1 MYEKYVLKLKI
12 YQIAFLLF
20 MLGKR
25 QKKTAVS
32 YLYSSDKI
40 IILGNSSIFSV
51 PWYELTILGTK

>member
-1 MYEKYVLKLKI
+1 MYEKYVLKFKI

-20 MLGKR
+20 MLGKDR
-25 QKKTAVS
+25 KTAVS

-51 PWYELTILGTK
+51 PWYELTILGKK

>member
-1 MYEKYVLKLKI
+1 MYEKDVLKLKI

-20 MLGKR
+20 MLDKD
-25 QKKTAVS
+25 KKTAVS

-40 IILGNSSIFSV
+40 IILGNSSGFSV

>member
-20 MLGKR
+20 MLGKD
-25 QKKTAVS
+25 KKRLFHI
-32 YLYSSDKI
+32 YDSSDKI